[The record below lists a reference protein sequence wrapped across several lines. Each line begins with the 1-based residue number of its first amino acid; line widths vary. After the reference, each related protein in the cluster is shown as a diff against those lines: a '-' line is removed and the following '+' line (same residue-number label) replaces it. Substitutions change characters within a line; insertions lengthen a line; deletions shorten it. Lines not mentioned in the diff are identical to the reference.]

1 MFPPTR
7 HHSPGWWSREGRT
20 GVRMVAT
27 ALARLIDAESR
38 RSEWREP
45 GWKRR
50 QQRTPSWRREP
61 RRFDGPPRGSPPR
74 RTPAHGR
81 WMPHHQ
87 GDPRRES
94 DWQRQR
100 PEQRPRHWRGSMRP
114 RRGPP
119 VAAIRVPH
127 WSQEEWGKRRPRGSD
142 PRGGLCGGP
151 GRSANEPRR
160 ESLEAVCA
168 ESPEGQPMNHRR
180 HPRQPRNGPTVEVEK
195 RRSLGKAKDPPS
207 SRWMRRGVSDGGGR
221 SPEPRQE
228 ELGPSWRK

>member
-1 MFPPTR
+1 MFPPPR
-7 HHSPGWWSREGRT
+7 HHIPGWWSREGRT

-27 ALARLIDAESR
+27 ALARPIDAESR

-127 WSQEEWGKRRPRGSD
+127 WSQEEREKRRPRGFEPQGPLRGGPERPAD
-142 PRGGLCGGP
+142 DPQRKPRGGLFGGP
-151 GRSANEPRR
+151 ARSANEPQTPPKTSSQRSNGGGG
-160 ESLEAVCA
+160 EKEKPLKK
-168 ESPEGQPMNHRR
+168 PKTHRR
-180 HPRQPRNGPTVEVEK
+180 H
-195 RRSLGKAKDPPS
+195 
-207 SRWMRRGVSDGGGR
+207 GG
-221 SPEPRQE
+221 
-228 ELGPSWRK
+228 